1 MHRLPCPHV
10 LPEPEDEGQ
19 QDARRRQ
26 VESADRPRPVNVRA
40 EHMLPP
46 LGFRVKAGL
55 GTREA
60 RCLLLAK
67 RPVLARSAGDW
78 SGAPAR
84 AVVGSSLRVVPPLGG
99 ARLAPRPIGTPAW
112 VRARRSRPP
121 ALPASGVVPPPVLG
135 ARRRAAWVAAARARR
150 TCVRRA
156 RGEHAACRAGL
167 AAARAARAGAG
178 GGGQGSQRRRRRAV
192 GGPHGALGRRD
203 GRAER
208 RGVLLEQ
215 GDGAD
220 DRGGRGAAVRRR
232 VRAGA
237 GTAASRG
244 TGILRRHD
252 GAVRGARRWHGR
264 GDDWRAGNLWVSNTV

>member
-121 ALPASGVVPPPVLG
+121 ALSASGGTPHVRP
-135 ARRRAAWVAAARARR
+135 ARS
-150 TCVRRA
+150 A

-178 GGGQGSQRRRRRAV
+178 GGGQGSRRRRRRAV